1 MMNKDLYIQ
10 FLEQE
15 IERIEV
21 SKKELEVSK
30 KAVEVSKKAVE
41 VSKKAVEAKL
51 RIAERE
57 LQIERIKNIKG
68 LESPPFFP
76 PNDVGN
82 LPFGT
87 WYLTQT

>member
-21 SKKELEVSK
+21 SKKEL
-30 KAVEVSKKAVE
+30 E